1 MNLQDRMNALYR
13 DNPLEAIP
21 WNLEQPPRIL
31 TELVSTERVKPCE
44 AVDLGCGA
52 GNYVIWLAT
61 LGFTMTGLDFSDA
74 ALDLAQQLAE
84 SKGIECHFEVY
95 DMTGPEERFEGAF
108 DFAFDWEVLHHV
120 FPEQRAAYLDNVHRM
135 LRPGGTYLSVCFSE
149 ADPAFEG
156 TGKYRDT
163 PMGTTLYFSSEE
175 ELRELFDPLFEIEVM
190 DSVEVEGKREPH
202 MAMMALMTRRN
213 T

>member
-1 MNLQDRMNALYR
+1 MNLRDRMDSLYR

-21 WNLEQPPRIL
+21 WNLEQPPAIL
-31 TELVSTERVKPCE
+31 TGLVSSGRIEPCR

-52 GNYVIWLAT
+52 GNYAVWLAT
-61 LGFTMTGLDFSDA
+61 LGFTMTGLDFSEA
-74 ALDLAQQLAE
+74 ALELARQLAD
-84 SKGIECHFEVY
+84 SRGVDCRFEVC
-95 DMTGPEERFEGAF
+95 DMTGPADDFESEF

-120 FPEQRAAYLDNVHRM
+120 FPEQRVAYLTHVHHL

-149 ADPAFEG
+149 ADPAFGG

-175 ELRELFDPLFEIEVM
+175 ELRELFEPLFVLEEL
-190 DSVEVEGKREPH
+190 STVEVEGKREPH
-202 MAMMALMTRRN
+202 MAVKAIMTRRDI
-213 T
+213 